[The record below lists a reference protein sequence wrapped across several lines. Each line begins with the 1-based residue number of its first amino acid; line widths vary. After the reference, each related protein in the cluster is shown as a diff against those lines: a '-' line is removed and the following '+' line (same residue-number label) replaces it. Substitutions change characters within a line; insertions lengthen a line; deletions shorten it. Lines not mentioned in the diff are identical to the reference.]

1 MRGPTRQLLARFTI
15 ESLRSLNSSSVSTSN
30 MGLGG
35 SLSRRFVEAL
45 GKSIGVIGAS
55 EIGDKT
61 FFIAA
66 IMAMRSSRV
75 TVMPAAGCTCLGRP
89 AAARRADC
97 CCYCCCC
104 CTAGVLWSTQRSGC
118 HDSAIGAAR
127 LGST

>member
-1 MRGPTRQLLARFTI
+1 MLGPSRQLLARFTV
-15 ESLRSLNSSSVSTSN
+15 ESLRSLNSSTVSSSN

-35 SLSRRFVEAL
+35 NLSRRFVEAL

-75 TVMPAAGCTCLGRP
+75 TVMLVAGGR
-89 AAARRADC
+89 
-97 CCYCCCC
+97 
-104 CTAGVLWSTQRSGC
+104 
-118 HDSAIGAAR
+118 R
-127 LGST
+127 LGPSRQSLAC